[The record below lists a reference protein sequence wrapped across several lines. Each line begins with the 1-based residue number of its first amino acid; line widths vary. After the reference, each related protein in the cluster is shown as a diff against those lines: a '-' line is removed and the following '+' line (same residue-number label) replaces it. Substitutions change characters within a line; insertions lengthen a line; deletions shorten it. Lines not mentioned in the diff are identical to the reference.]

1 MVYTLEE
8 AQRNFV
14 EILEK
19 IRSGHRVVIQ
29 ENGEDFAEIMP
40 LNPPVASDSTEQAYF
55 ELERQ
60 GILSMS
66 KILSQDIG
74 SCLDEK

>member
-19 IRSGHRVVIQ
+19 IRAGHRVVIQ

-40 LNPPVASDSTEQAYF
+40 LNPPVYSDSIEQDFF
-55 ELERQ
+55 ELERRE
-60 GILSMS
+60 IISMS
-66 KILSQDIG
+66 TEPRLG
-74 SCLDEK
+74 FPGC